1 MFLARG
7 PHGDFDVLPEGGKK
21 LHQAFEG
28 VGTGLAAHQARDV
41 GLPNAEDFSGLGLR
55 EPVNRP
61 QRLSDVPLNGP
72 WEASEVLP
80 RRSDPA
86 DGFRRVLH

>member
-1 MFLARG
+1 MTLAPMITCGSRDDDGDVAVFLARG

-41 GLPNAEDFSGLGLR
+41 WLPNAEDFSGLGRR
-55 EPVNRP
+55 EPALR
-61 QRLSDVPLNGP
+61 D
-72 WEASEVLP
+72 EAIDP
-80 RRSDPA
+80 R
-86 DGFRRVLH
+86 